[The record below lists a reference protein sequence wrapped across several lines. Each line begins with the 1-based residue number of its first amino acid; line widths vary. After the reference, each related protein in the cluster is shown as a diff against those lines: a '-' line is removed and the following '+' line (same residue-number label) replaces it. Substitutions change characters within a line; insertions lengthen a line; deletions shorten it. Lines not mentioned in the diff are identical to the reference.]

1 MKNRLLWRL
10 APICLALLA
19 ACTPDAGGPGA
30 LPSQMPAFSYEA
42 EQAQYRPG
50 DPGVRAS
57 GFVNTEESPVED
69 AETAIRRAR
78 EECTVTYDTVS
89 AWYDPTADM
98 WKVSFSTAGMA
109 GGDQCVYLGS
119 DGVTRLIVYG
129 E

>member
-30 LPSQMPAFSYEA
+30 LPSQTPSFSYET
-42 EQAQYRPG
+42 EQAQYRTG
-50 DPGVRAS
+50 DPGVRTS
-57 GFVNTEESPVED
+57 GFVHTDKAPVRD
-69 AETAIRRAR
+69 AEAAIRRAGG
-78 EECTVTYDTVS
+78 ECTIPHDTVS

-98 WKVSFSTAGMA
+98 WKVSSATAGLS
-109 GGDQCVYLGS
+109 GGEQCVYLGS
-119 DGVTRLIVYG
+119 AGVTRLIVYG

>member
-50 DPGVRAS
+50 DPGVR
-57 GFVNTEESPVED
+57 D
-69 AETAIRRAR
+69 
-78 EECTVTYDTVS
+78 
-89 AWYDPTADM
+89 
-98 WKVSFSTAGMA
+98 
-109 GGDQCVYLGS
+109 
-119 DGVTRLIVYG
+119 
-129 E
+129 

>member
-30 LPSQMPAFSYEA
+30 LPSQTPSFSYET

-89 AWYDPTADM
+89 VWYDPTADM

>member
-50 DPGVRAS
+50 DPGVRTS
-57 GFVNTEESPVED
+57 GFVHT
-69 AETAIRRAR
+69 ETAIRRAR

>member
-1 MKNRLLWRL
+1 MKKWLLW
-10 APICLALLA
+10 ALALLCFA
-19 ACTPDAGGPGA
+19 PLPACVPEADDPGA
-30 LPSQMPAFSYEA
+30 PSQTPAFSYEA

-57 GFVNTEESPVED
+57 GSVNTEGSPVED

-98 WKVSFSTAGMA
+98 WKVSFSTTGMA

>member
-19 ACTPDAGGPGA
+19 ACTPDAGGPGE
-30 LPSQMPAFSYEA
+30 LPSQTPSFSYET
-42 EQAQYRPG
+42 EQAQYRTG
-50 DPGVRAS
+50 DPGVRTS
-57 GFVNTEESPVED
+57 GFVHTDKAPVGD
-69 AETAIRRAR
+69 AEAAIQRAR
-78 EECTVTYDTVS
+78 EECTVTYDAVS